1 MKNKAIIMDH
11 DGSADD
17 FLSLILL
24 LSMCNMEILGITI
37 TPADCY
43 MENALETTLKILY
56 KANRTEIEIGL
67 GDIHGI
73 NAFPAEWRAKP
84 KIYNA
89 LPDFINIPAPIAT
102 TTFRNSTE
110 VLIEKIACSKKSV
123 TILLT
128 GPCSNIVKALE
139 QCPDIS
145 NKIDEIIWM
154 GGAFDVPGNV
164 VTYNHNGTAEWNVFW
179 DPISAKKLMDYDIPI
194 VFIPLDVTNQVP
206 VTIEFLKTLAQQS
219 KSFWSNIAGQFWATT
234 LNTIPAYEYIYFM
247 WDVLATSYLSIPKAF
262 TLEDVEI
269 GIDTIGASAGRTY
282 RCKNSG
288 RNVKIAKYVNTS
300 QFYNFLLNSFK
311 NDF

>member
-1 MKNKAIIMDH
+1 MKGKAIILDH

-24 LSMCNMEILGITI
+24 LSMSNIAILGITI

-43 MENALETTLKILY
+43 MENALETTLKILH
-56 KANRTEIEIGL
+56 KANRTDIEVGL
-67 GDIHGI
+67 GGTHGV
-73 NAFPAEWRAKP
+73 NAFPADWRAKP

-89 LPDFINIPAPIAT
+89 LPEFINIPIPT
-102 TTFRNSTE
+102 MFFRNSSE
-110 VLIEKIACSKKSV
+110 VLIDKITRSNEPV

-128 GPCSNIVKALE
+128 GPCSNLVKALE
-139 QCPDIS
+139 ICPDIAR
-145 NKIDEIIWM
+145 NIEEIIWM
-154 GGAFDVPGNV
+154 GGAIDVPGNV

-179 DPISAKKLMDYDIPI
+179 DPISAKKLLDYDVPI

-247 WDVLATSYLSIPKAF
+247 WDVLATSYVSIPKAF

-269 GIDTIGASAGRTY
+269 SIDTIGASAGRTY
-282 RCKNSG
+282 RCKKSG
-288 RNVKIAKYVNTS
+288 RKVKIAKYVNTS

-311 NDF
+311 HDF